1 MPSSPIRTRVVRAC
15 LSQAELDLKEYL
27 QRHLVQVDDIVD
39 DPNDMELRGP
49 HNGEMYHYVGG
60 PTPKFKW
67 KDVSASSR
75 ERLHQFLDLFMA
87 ARATGLFQAP
97 HDMNAVARAREEEAF
112 YKNRALVAQADALA
126 AAFNLQN
133 GGTVS
138 CTDLVTRGLI
148 ADVRIW

>member
-1 MPSSPIRTRVVRAC
+1 MPSSPIRARVVRGC
-15 LSQAELDLKEYL
+15 LSQAEVDLKEYL
-27 QRHLVQVDDIVD
+27 QHHLVQLDNVID

-49 HNGEMYHYVGG
+49 YNGENYHFVGG

-75 ERLHQFLDLFMA
+75 ERLHQFLDLYVA
-87 ARATGLFQAP
+87 ACATGLFQAP

-112 YKNRALVAQADALA
+112 YKNQALVAQADALA

-138 CTDLVTRGLI
+138 CANLVARGLI
-148 ADVRIW
+148 SDVRIW